1 MKVFPLILSLILL
14 AGGIYGWI
22 HRVAFV
28 EGALLRATDL
38 RIKLDDISL
47 SPVGIKAKNV
57 RVLGPAGSSFVKAFS
72 AQFVEVR
79 INPLSLLHS
88 PTVIDQVIMDNVDLA
103 VELFSWNGKDSNW
116 SQLLQQNLTPAAAP
130 PQATN
135 TKEKEIKSASHQ
147 WILRQF
153 TATNIHIRIK
163 NNLTGMSAY
172 ELPEIPELQ
181 LSNLGQNGP
190 LSSKEAV
197 RELLQAL
204 LGTAGEDR
212 SLKRALDK
220 VIDRSNELLQ
230 KVWPNASQIK
240 PVNSK

>member
-1 MKVFPLILSLILL
+1 MKVFSLILSLILL
-14 AGGIYGWI
+14 AGGIYGWT
-22 HRVAFV
+22 HRVAIV
-28 EGALLRATDL
+28 EGALSRATDL
-38 RIKLDDISL
+38 RIRLDDISL

-72 AQFVEVR
+72 AQSVEVR

-88 PTVIDQVIMDNVDLA
+88 PTVIDQVNMENVDLA
-103 VELFSWNGKDSNW
+103 LELFSWDGKDSNW
-116 SQLLQQNLTPAAAP
+116 SKLLQQNLMPAEAQPLTANA
-130 PQATN
+130 QG
-135 TKEKEIKSASHQ
+135 KEVETDSHQ

-153 TATNIHIRIK
+153 TATKIHIRIK

-172 ELPEIPELQ
+172 ELPVIPELK

-220 VIDRSNELLQ
+220 VIDRSKELLQ

-240 PVNSK
+240 PATSK